1 MRYIG
6 NKENIIDQIHRILQD
21 SEGGGLFLISSLE
34 QPVLLVI
41 SKNSDITF
49 LLAM

>member
-21 SEGGGLFLISSLE
+21 SEVRGGVF
-34 QPVLLVI
+34 
-41 SKNSDITF
+41 F
-49 LLAM
+49 